1 MRDVSMNDILRLT
14 VIGLET
20 SWGVRPISVL
30 ACAGYADE
38 HWQIFHPAEY
48 LQGEEPMP
56 RVTIDIEG
64 HVAYHPDGGELAA
77 R

>member
-1 MRDVSMNDILRLT
+1 
-14 VIGLET
+14 
-20 SWGVRPISVL
+20 VL

-48 LQGEEPMP
+48 TQDQEPMP

-64 HVAYHPDGGELAA
+64 HVAYHMNVEA
-77 R
+77 